1 MKSLVAIILILALV
15 ACTKEPQTAE
25 QPPAI
30 PSQET
35 EAPAPAAAT
44 TAPAAQ
50 ASAEQTIDVAG
61 EFSPASITIPAN
73 APVRLHFRRSD
84 KPTCADEIV
93 LPELNQRKK
102 IGANETVTF
111 ELPPQQ
117 ARTLTFA
124 CGMGMMKGT
133 VVVQ

>member
-1 MKSLVAIILILALV
+1 MKSLVAIVLTLALV

-25 QPPAI
+25 QPAATPA
-30 PSQET
+30 QET
-35 EAPAPAAAT
+35 AAPAPASAT

-73 APVRLHFRRSD
+73 TPVRLHFRRSD

-102 IGANETVTF
+102 IAANETVTF

-124 CGMGMMKGT
+124 CGMDMMKGS

>member
-1 MKSLVAIILILALV
+1 MKSVVVIALSLALV
-15 ACTKEPQTAE
+15 ACGKESQTVE
-25 QPPAI
+25 QPTAAPA
-30 PSQET
+30 QET
-35 EAPAPAAAT
+35 ASASATSAT
-44 TAPAAQ
+44 TAQAA
-50 ASAEQTIDVAG
+50 SEHTIDVAG
-61 EFSPASITIPAN
+61 EFSPASVTIPAN
-73 APVRLHFRRSD
+73 TAVRLHFRRSD

-102 IGANETVTF
+102 IAANETVTF

-124 CGMGMMKGT
+124 CGMNMMKGS